1 MFFLCLAAVANFLAS
16 AHPPRQVGVMRGYFG
31 IGVERISKAMNVGT
45 LFRSAHA
52 FDASFVFTI
61 DACYDPEH
69 TPSDTAKTP
78 GQLPFY
84 EFASAADLL
93 LPDGC
98 KLVGIELMDDADE
111 LPSFRHPSR
120 AAYVLGP
127 ERGRLSD
134 GLLARCDKLVKIP
147 TKFSINLGVCGAI
160 VMYDRILTL
169 GRHAARPVSELAL
182 PEPSAE
188 HVYGEP
194 RARSRKAAS

>member
-1 MFFLCLAAVANFLAS
+1 
-16 AHPPRQVGVMRGYFG
+16 MRGYFG
-31 IGVERISKAMNVGT
+31 IGVERISKAMNAGT

-52 FDASFVFTI
+52 FDASFAFTI
-61 DACYDPEH
+61 DACYNPER
-69 TPSDTAKTP
+69 TASDTAKTP

-84 EFASAADLL
+84 QFASAAELR

-98 KLVGIELMDDADE
+98 KLVGIELMDAAED
-111 LPSFRHPSR
+111 LPSFRHPPR

-169 GRHAARPVSELAL
+169 GRHAAHPVSELAL
-182 PEPSAE
+182 PEPSPG
-188 HVYGEP
+188 HVFGEP
-194 RARSRKAAS
+194 RSRSDKAAS